1 MCINLI
7 SDTVSFNKSHYEVN
21 ENDRILQVE
30 LKLNKSYSTTINVI
44 INTINVE
51 TFSNE
56 DGELYIYILFVYI
69 HINIYTYTYI
79 YTYTCIYKSNLKIM
93 ILKGE

>member
-7 SDTVSFNKSHYEVN
+7 SDTVSFKKSHYEVN

-30 LKLNKSYSTTINVI
+30 LKLNKPYSTAINVM

-51 TFSNE
+51 AFSNE
-56 DGELYIYILFVYI
+56 DGELYIYILFVHIYI
-69 HINIYTYTYI
+69 YVYTYI
-79 YTYTCIYKSNLKIM
+79 Q
-93 ILKGE
+93 E